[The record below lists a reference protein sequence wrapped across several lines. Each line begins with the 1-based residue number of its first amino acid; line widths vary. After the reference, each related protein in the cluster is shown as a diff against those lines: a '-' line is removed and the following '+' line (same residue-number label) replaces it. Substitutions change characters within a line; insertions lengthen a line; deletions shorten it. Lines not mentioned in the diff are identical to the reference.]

1 MTEGDQLAK
10 SIEAGIGPDHNNI
23 KESVVT
29 FCDANMGDDASPLS
43 TSAGSTTR
51 RIVVD
56 ATQHLEAGSTSSSK
70 LMPGVNDMTQGVQDV
85 VRNAKECVRM
95 FRVDNEIFEVNVE
108 QLDRV
113 RMSKCS
119 LEGSPQGRDSS
130 TNGKC
135 SSFLHCFML
144 L

>member
-1 MTEGDQLAK
+1 MTEGEHLAEI
-10 SIEAGIGPDHNNI
+10 IEADTGPDQNNI
-23 KESVVT
+23 RESVVT
-29 FCDANMGDDASPLS
+29 FCDANLGDDASPIS
-43 TSAGSTTR
+43 TSGSTTR
-51 RIVVD
+51 TIFVD

-70 LMPGVNDMTQGVQDV
+70 LIPGVNDMTQGVQDV

-135 SSFLHCFML
+135 SSFLHHFML